1 MEGKLRKSLKQSV
14 TQELLNQYYE
24 VYHETPES
32 PLKRLYWHSYSP
44 DILGIYS
51 NNSKLIIV
59 IAECETKPSFEK
71 TLRKTNQIR
80 YGFSLQKQLNEYHF
94 IFPLLVIPAI
104 NFNKIN
110 FLEIRKFW
118 QIWIINNS
126 GKILYK
132 LPNIKI

>member
-1 MEGKLRKSLKQSV
+1 LEGKLHKLLKQSV
-14 TQELLNQYYE
+14 TQDLLNQYYE
-24 VYHETPES
+24 VYHEPPES
-32 PLKRLYWHSYSP
+32 PLKRLYWRSYRP

-59 IAECETKPSFEK
+59 IAECEAKPSFKK

-80 YGFSLQKQLNEYHF
+80 YGFSLQKRLNEKHF
-94 IFPLLVIPAI
+94 IFPLLVIPAM

-126 GKILYK
+126 GKILHK
-132 LPNIKI
+132 LPHIEL